1 MIPTNKKIIVNHGFV
16 EKLLSR
22 KTPMASPIKMASA
35 MEIPMELTKSKSF
48 TNPFSSPFVF
58 FELMVKCLKRC
69 YSLTG
74 ERLNQISITHLYLVV
89 NKRILWQIKRLRHG
103 FECHCNVPI
112 TFFAAPNVLERS
124 TSECAWEIKTAS
136 N

>member
-48 TNPFSSPFVF
+48 ANPFSSPFVF
-58 FELMVKCLKRC
+58 FDLIIKGFKRF
-69 YSLTG
+69 Y
-74 ERLNQISITHLYLVV
+74 
-89 NKRILWQIKRLRHG
+89 
-103 FECHCNVPI
+103 
-112 TFFAAPNVLERS
+112 
-124 TSECAWEIKTAS
+124 
-136 N
+136 